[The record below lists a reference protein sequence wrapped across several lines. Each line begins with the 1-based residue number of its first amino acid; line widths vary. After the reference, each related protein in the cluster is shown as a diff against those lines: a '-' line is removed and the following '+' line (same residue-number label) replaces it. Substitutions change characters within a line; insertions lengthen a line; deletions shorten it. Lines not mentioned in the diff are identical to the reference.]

1 MDPPIE
7 LKQPKSP
14 YFVHIYLK
22 CEFFVRQVRS
32 MATGVPL
39 QPRYCREEASIL
51 KKDNVFKQWAPT
63 IPNLLIHFS
72 LRHTSKLSRILWCM
86 ESLKA
91 RASCPSHNVVFLT
104 IVVYDIN
111 LMNYNDI
118 KGKITSTKG
127 YKVFYEELYECLKF

>member
-1 MDPPIE
+1 
-7 LKQPKSP
+7 
-14 YFVHIYLK
+14 
-22 CEFFVRQVRS
+22 
-32 MATGVPL
+32 
-39 QPRYCREEASIL
+39 
-51 KKDNVFKQWAPT
+51 
-63 IPNLLIHFS
+63 
-72 LRHTSKLSRILWCM
+72 M

-127 YKVFYEELYECLKF
+127 YKVFYEELYECLKFSRIDIPYHLLLEFEGQNFLRPFMLLDGTQKCCCT